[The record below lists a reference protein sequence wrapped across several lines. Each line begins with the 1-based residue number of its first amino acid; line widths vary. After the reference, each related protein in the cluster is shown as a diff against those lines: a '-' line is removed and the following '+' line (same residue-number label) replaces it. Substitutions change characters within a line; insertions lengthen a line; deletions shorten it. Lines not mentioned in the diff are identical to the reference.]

1 MFSLNFWLEYN
12 RYLNVLGIIV
22 VLLLCYLFSV
32 KKEKIIWNLVFRA
45 LALQFAIG
53 FFVLRTKIGETV
65 VQSLANGIKHLY
77 SYAEYGSKFIF
88 GSLVDASQPWGFIFA
103 FKVLPIII
111 FFAALTSVLFYWG
124 IVQKLVGLLNFFVE
138 PILKSSGPETL
149 CAVANSFLGQTEAP
163 LLIKNY
169 LANMTKSEL
178 FVVMVSGMA
187 TISGGILAAFA
198 AMGVPALHMLAA
210 SMMAIPASIMIAKI
224 LIPAGEKQ
232 DQEVIIKDTS
242 KAANFFDA
250 LATGTYDGLLLALN
264 VGAALIVFTA
274 LLNLT
279 DSFFHWFSS
288 SLSVFGFNCN
298 FGLKSLLGYLFSP
311 FGYLLGFTGAEA
323 NYAGQLLG
331 IKISANELLAYQEML
346 TLNLP
351 ERTVAIMTYALCG
364 FSNFSC
370 IGIQVSG
377 IGAIAP
383 NKRLWLTELG
393 VKAVLASALAN
404 LLSAFIAGIIL

>member
-65 VQSLANGIKHLY
+65 VQSLANGIKNLY

-250 LATGTYDGLLLALN
+250 LATGTYDGLHLALN

-279 DSFFHWFSS
+279 DSFLHWFSS
-288 SLSVFGFNCN
+288 SLSVFGFSCN

-346 TLNLP
+346 SLNLP

-377 IGAIAP
+377 IGAIAH

>member
-65 VQSLANGIKHLY
+65 VQSLANGIKNLY

-242 KAANFFDA
+242 KAANF
-250 LATGTYDGLLLALN
+250 L
-264 VGAALIVFTA
+264 
-274 LLNLT
+274 
-279 DSFFHWFSS
+279 
-288 SLSVFGFNCN
+288 
-298 FGLKSLLGYLFSP
+298 
-311 FGYLLGFTGAEA
+311 
-323 NYAGQLLG
+323 
-331 IKISANELLAYQEML
+331 ML
-346 TLNLP
+346 
-351 ERTVAIMTYALCG
+351 
-364 FSNFSC
+364 
-370 IGIQVSG
+370 
-377 IGAIAP
+377 
-383 NKRLWLTELG
+383 
-393 VKAVLASALAN
+393 
-404 LLSAFIAGIIL
+404 